1 MNLSLRQ
8 MRLFEATARLGRL
21 SLAAD
26 EQAISQSAA
35 SQAIKE
41 LERQLGYTIL
51 ERSGRELVLTDAGQQ
66 ILPRVRQILHLS
78 DGLAQADEHR
88 VAGTLHVAAS
98 VTIASY
104 ILPTLM
110 ARFRQVYPEANTQLD
125 IHNTEGVLEQLEKG
139 RAHLGMIE
147 GPALHPTLDI
157 VPWRSD
163 RLAVFCAPD
172 HPMAQAERLTV
183 AQLAKQDWVVREA
196 GSGTRSVLD
205 AAFQAEG
212 WKPQVAFELT
222 RQEAIKRS
230 VRAGLGMGC
239 LSALAIE
246 DEVAAG
252 HLVSLDTPLN
262 LTRRFSWVC
271 SPENR
276 DAPLIQAML
285 TLLTR

>member
-8 MRLFEATARLGRL
+8 LRLFEATARLGRL
-21 SLAAD
+21 THAAD

-35 SQAIKE
+35 SQAIRE
-41 LERQLGYTIL
+41 LERQLGYAVL
-51 ERSGRELVLTDAGQQ
+51 ERAGRELVLTGAGQQ
-66 ILPRVRQILHLS
+66 ILPRVRQILSLS
-78 DGLAQADEHR
+78 DGLIRADEHR
-88 VAGTLHVAAS
+88 IAGTLRVAAS

-104 ILPTLM
+104 VLPPLM
-110 ARFRQVYPEANTQLD
+110 ARYQRHYPDAATHLE
-125 IHNTEGVLEQLEKG
+125 IHNTEGVLNRLEKG
-139 RAHLGMIE
+139 RAQLGMIE

-172 HPMAQAERLTV
+172 HPLATAPTPSVAE
-183 AQLAKQDWVVREA
+183 LAEQNWVVREA
-196 GSGTRSVLD
+196 GSGTRAVLD
-205 AAFQAEG
+205 AAFQADG
-212 WKPQVAFELT
+212 FKPRVAFELT

-230 VRAGLGMGC
+230 VRAGLGIGC

-252 HLVSLDTPLN
+252 YLVPIDTPLN

-276 DAPLIQAML
+276 DNALVRAML
-285 TLLTR
+285 RLLD

>member
-8 MRLFEATARLGRL
+8 LRLFEATARLGRL
-21 SLAAD
+21 TLAAD

-41 LERQLGYTIL
+41 LERQLGYAVLDRI
-51 ERSGRELVLTDAGQQ
+51 GRELVLTDAGQQ
-66 ILPRVRQILHLS
+66 ILPRVRQILSLS
-78 DGLAQADEHR
+78 DGLNRADDHR
-88 VAGTLHVAAS
+88 IAGTLRVAAS

-104 ILPTLM
+104 LLPTMM
-110 ARFRQVYPEANTQLD
+110 ARFQRRYPDASTQLD
-125 IHNTEGVLEQLEKG
+125 ILNTEGVLERLEKG
-139 RAHLGMIE
+139 RAQLGMIE

-172 HPMAQAERLTV
+172 HPLASGPTPSVAE
-183 AQLAKQDWVVREA
+183 LAREDWVVREA
-196 GSGTRSVLD
+196 GSGTRAVLD

-212 WKPQVAFELT
+212 MKPRVALELT
-222 RQEAIKRS
+222 RQEAIKQS
-230 VRAGLGMGC
+230 VRAGLGIGC

-246 DEVAAG
+246 DEVTAG
-252 HLVSLDTPLN
+252 HLVPLDTPLN
-262 LTRRFSWVC
+262 LMRRFSWVC

-276 DAPLIQAML
+276 DNALVQAML
-285 TLLTR
+285 TQLD